1 MSDQAHD
8 PVLKAGEQLINGQ
21 AASPGY
27 AIGHAS
33 LFNTSELVI
42 STEPVDSSEVEA
54 EYQQFVKAR
63 RIVVLEL
70 RKISEIASATDEEA
84 HGIIQAQIQIAEDPE
99 LDKSIR
105 RLIMERHYGADR
117 AVNESF
123 LYYIQLIK
131 NTGNALMIDR
141 IVDIRDIRDRLIRQI
156 QHGELVSGVAE
167 GSVVICD
174 ELMPSDILLFSRHKV
189 IGIAANE
196 GGLTAHA
203 TIIANSMGIPLVIN
217 AVGATRLTS
226 PGDMVIVDG
235 VDGRLVVRPDA
246 ATLESYRRE
255 KEHYTLELAE
265 SARIV
270 ELPSV
275 TRCGREIV
283 LRANIEFEEELDNIW
298 KYRARG
304 IGLLRTES
312 FFIEDEGLEEYH
324 SKEAFFE
331 KAVKAAAPDSVTI
344 RLFDV
349 GGDKFSDTTTKEPN
363 PFLGWRGVRV
373 LLDKRQLLRSQLTAI
388 LNVAGRNPGKIRIL
402 VPMVSVVEEI
412 MEIRREVA
420 ALTEKMRGNGK
431 PFDENLEVG
440 TMIEIPSAALIAGK
454 LAALADFFSVG
465 TNDLTQYTLA
475 VDRGNRLISK
485 LFQQMHPAVF
495 QLIKKTADA
504 AHEKGISIEVCGELA
519 SNPDA
524 ALCLVGMGITDLS
537 MSAASLPRVKKA
549 IRRYSMQEMAELS
562 GLVLE
567 AATQD
572 EVREILENWKKEKE
586 REISR

>member
-1 MSDQAHD
+1 MNDQIHD
-8 PVLKAGEQLINGQ
+8 PALKAGEQLINGQ

-27 AIGHAS
+27 AIGIAS
-33 LFNTSELVI
+33 LFNTSDLVI
-42 STEPVDSSEVEA
+42 STEPVDESQVESEYA
-54 EYQQFVKAR
+54 QFVRAR
-63 RIVVLEL
+63 RIVVFEL
-70 RKISEIASATDEEA
+70 RKILEIASATDEEA

-105 RLIMERHYGADR
+105 RMIMERHFGADR

-156 QHGELVSGVAE
+156 QHGELVSGVVE

-189 IGIAANE
+189 TGIAANE

-226 PGDMVIVDG
+226 PGDLVIVDG

-246 ATLESYRRE
+246 STLESYERA
-255 KEHYTLELAE
+255 KERYALELAE
-265 SARIV
+265 SALIV

-275 TRCGREIV
+275 TKCGTEIV
-283 LRANIEFEEELDNIW
+283 LMANIEFEEELDNIK

-312 FFIEDEGLEEYH
+312 YFIEDEGLEEYK

-331 KAVKAAAPDSVTI
+331 KAVKAAAPGSVTI

-373 LLDKRQLLRSQLTAI
+373 LLDRRQLLRSQLTAI
-388 LNVAGRNPGKIRIL
+388 MNVAGRNPGKIRIL

-412 MEIRREVA
+412 GEICREVDA
-420 ALTEKMRGNGK
+420 ITEKMRSNGK
-431 PFDENLEVG
+431 PFDPKLKIG

-454 LAALADFFSVG
+454 LAGETDFFSVG

-495 QLIKKTADA
+495 QLIKKAADA

-519 SNPDA
+519 ANPDA

-549 IRRYSMQEMAELS
+549 IRKYSIAEMAELS
-562 GLVLE
+562 AMVLN

-572 EVREILENWKKEKE
+572 EVQEILENWKKERDE
-586 REISR
+586 SH

>member
-1 MSDQAHD
+1 MTHETHE
-8 PVLKAGEQLINGQ
+8 PVLKGEQHIDGQ

-27 AIGHAS
+27 AIGKAS

-42 STEPVDSSEVEA
+42 STEPVDGDEVDSEYA
-54 EYQQFVKAR
+54 QFVKAR
-63 RIVVLEL
+63 RIVVFEL
-70 RKISEIASATDEEA
+70 RKIAEIASATDEEA

-105 RLIMERHYGADR
+105 RLIMERHFGADR

-131 NTGNALMIDR
+131 NTGNTLMIDR

-217 AVGATRLTS
+217 AVGATRVTS
-226 PGDMVIVDG
+226 PGDTVIVDG
-235 VDGRLVVRPDA
+235 VDGRLIVRPDA
-246 ATLESYRRE
+246 STLGQYNEVKDRYI
-255 KEHYTLELAE
+255 LELAE

-275 TRCGREIV
+275 TRCGREV
-283 LRANIEFEEELDNIW
+283 TLRANIEFEEELDNIR

-312 FFIEDEGLEEYH
+312 FFIEDEGLEEYK

-331 KAVKAAAPDSVTI
+331 KAVKASGSDSVTI

-373 LLDKRQLLRSQLTAI
+373 LLDRRQLLRSQLTAI
-388 LNVAGRNPGKIRIL
+388 LNVAGRHPGKIRIL
-402 VPMVSVVEEI
+402 VPMVSMIEELR
-412 MEIRREVA
+412 EIRREVA
-420 ALTEKMRGNGK
+420 AINEKIRDNGK
-431 PFDENLEVG
+431 PFDGDIKVG

-454 LAALADFFSVG
+454 LAEEADFFSVG

-495 QLIKKTADA
+495 QLIKKSADA
-504 AHEKGISIEVCGELA
+504 AHKKGIDIAVCGELA
-519 SNPDA
+519 SNADA

-537 MSAASLPRVKKA
+537 MSAASLPRVKKS
-549 IRRYSMQEMAELS
+549 IRNYSMNEMTELS
-562 GLVLE
+562 ERVLNASTQE
-567 AATQD
+567 EVAA
-572 EVREILENWKKEKE
+572 ILNKWKKERDE
-586 REISR
+586 SL